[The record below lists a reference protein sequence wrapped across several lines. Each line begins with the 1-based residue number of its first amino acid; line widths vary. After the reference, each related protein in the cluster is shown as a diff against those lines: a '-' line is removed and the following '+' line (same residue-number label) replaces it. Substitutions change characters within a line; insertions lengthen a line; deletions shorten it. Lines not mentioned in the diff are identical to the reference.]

1 MKPLYVTCSRLNK
14 LLSKH
19 VLFRQL
25 SSLGSLLRTSMFG
38 CSLSDSVLSLYH
50 KENSI
55 FKASSTISF
64 RMSKNVYA
72 LFSNQAS
79 SLPVLLL
86 QPHQASLAVPKMAP
100 TSLHIHLVPSTPR
113 PPLLHPRA
121 LFLRIKPTKKP

>member
-1 MKPLYVTCSRLNK
+1 MKPLYATCSRLNK
-14 LLSKH
+14 LLSKR

-25 SSLGSLLRTSMFG
+25 SSLGSLSRTSMFG
-38 CSLSDSVLSLYH
+38 CSLSDSVPSPYH

-64 RMSKNVYA
+64 RTSKNVYA

-79 SLPVLLL
+79 FLLVPPL
-86 QPHQASLAVPKMAP
+86 QSHQASLAVPKMVP
-100 TSLHIHLVPSTPR
+100 TSLHIHLVPSTPL
-113 PPLLHPRA
+113 PPLLRPRA